1 MVSVPTGYN
10 PYTDTR
16 RVELSFSFGVVAP
29 EAAELAVPA
38 SSAQSTVSRIGQT
51 VDGVEQ
57 MSGDYTSLE
66 KNMWVLDGS
75 RELYPG
81 EQTGWNSAVLSGD
94 DGVYSSAPYLEFKI
108 GRAHV

>member
-16 RVELSFSFGVVAP
+16 RVGLSFSFGVVAP

-38 SSAQSTVSRIGQT
+38 SSAHSTVSVIGQT

-57 MSGDYTSLE
+57 MSGD
-66 KNMWVLDGS
+66 
-75 RELYPG
+75 
-81 EQTGWNSAVLSGD
+81 
-94 DGVYSSAPYLEFKI
+94 
-108 GRAHV
+108 